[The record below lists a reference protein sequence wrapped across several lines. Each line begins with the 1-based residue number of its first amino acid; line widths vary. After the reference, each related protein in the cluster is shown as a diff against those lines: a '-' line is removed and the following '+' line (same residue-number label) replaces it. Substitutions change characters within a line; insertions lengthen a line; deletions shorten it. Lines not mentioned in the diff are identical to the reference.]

1 VTPERW
7 HQVRELLASAMQLD
21 PGRRPA
27 YLDHSCGAD
36 SDLRNQLNE
45 LLIAEEEVRT
55 DFLESL
61 PHAESVLVRLK
72 AFTVP
77 GYQFQIQNKSLIG
90 CRVGSY
96 QIVEEIG
103 SGGMGEVYR
112 AFRADDQ
119 YRQQVAVKVVRQDR
133 NSDAVIE
140 RFRNER
146 QILADL
152 DHPNIARILD
162 GGTAEA
168 GDPFFVM
175 ELIDGL
181 PIDEYCDRRALSI
194 TERLQLFCLVCSA
207 VEYAHRHLIVHRDIK
222 PGNILVTADGVAK
235 LLDFGIAKILD
246 APSIDGRAQAK
257 TAMLRPLTPGYA
269 SPEQI
274 TGVTITTASD
284 VYSLGVVLY
293 ELLTGRSPYR
303 LGTRIP
309 PGTVRAVCEIEPE
322 KLSLVVCRDE
332 PTGKEN
338 GPGANDSAAIAAAR
352 QSSPEKLSKRLTGD
366 LDNIVLMA
374 LRKEPQRRYVSVQQ
388 FAQDIQRHLTS
399 LPVIARRDTLGYRT
413 AKFVNRNRAGVLA
426 VGLIVITVL
435 TALVLLIRANRIARQ
450 QSEMAREER
459 ARAERRFNDLR
470 SLANS
475 MIFDL
480 PRPIHA
486 LPGSVAVEKMIF
498 DRGLKY
504 LDSLAAEAGSD
515 VTLQRELA
523 AGYKQLGDS
532 MGSPYGSNV
541 GDQAGA
547 LANYRKAL
555 KIRET
560 IAGNT
565 GSNLQDRFD
574 LAKTYRTL
582 GALLVRTGDLSAA
595 RDCVHKAIAMMQAI
609 AEAHGDDHMVLNEL
623 SVDYL
628 TQGFI
633 DEEGLENGPA
643 EQPAIALADYL
654 KSYELVERI
663 VHLRPD
669 LIAYQNQAVYMLGW
683 IAREYSEVGNPAKA
697 IEYSREGLR
706 RADKSKATEPAD
718 KVWHLSV
725 VAGIHSM
732 IGDELVLSGR
742 PEEALPE
749 YKKETAGFKALF
761 DATDYPSRFDLAD
774 GEVNQGHALELA
786 GDAATGLREIEKG
799 IGLMEQV
806 EGAISTD
813 HTTADHRA
821 MYYLYE
827 GEAFEHLGKLQE
839 ALDAYQKVIY
849 QSHLPALAVFPRTK
863 LLTAAGLAS
872 LARVLARLG
881 NSAEAR
887 RRYKEALSLAEPAAT
902 SKPPS
907 PSAQYILT
915 DVYAGLGNLS
925 LRTGSS
931 GARTLDHGTETC
943 RWYQMSADRWKQLPT
958 QHSLAPNGF
967 KVTDFSTVPRQLVM
981 CNK

>member
-1 VTPERW
+1 MTPERW

-27 YLDHSCGAD
+27 YLDQSCGAD
-36 SDLRNQLNE
+36 SDLRNQVNE
-45 LLIAEEEVRT
+45 LLIAKEEVRT

-72 AFTVP
+72 AFMGP
-77 GYQFQIQNKSLIG
+77 GSQLQIENKSLIG

-119 YRQQVAVKVVRQDR
+119 YRQQVAVKVVRRDR
-133 NSDAVIE
+133 NSEAVVE

-194 TERLQLFCLVCSA
+194 TERLQLFCQVCSA

-235 LLDFGIAKILD
+235 LLDFGIAKILG

-274 TGVTITTASD
+274 TGATITTASD

-309 PGTVRAVCEIEPE
+309 PETVRAVCEIEPE

-332 PTGKEN
+332 PIGEEN
-338 GPGANDSAAIAAAR
+338 ELGANGSAAIAAAR
-352 QSSPEKLSKRLTGD
+352 QSSPEKLSKRLDGD

-413 AKFVNRNRAGVLA
+413 AKFVNRNKAGVLA
-426 VGLIVITVL
+426 AGLIVITVL

-480 PRPIHA
+480 PRPIHS

-515 VTLQRELA
+515 VSLQRELA

-532 MGSPYGSNV
+532 MGGPYGSNV
-541 GDQAGA
+541 GDLAGA
-547 LANYRKAL
+547 VANYRKAL
-555 KIRET
+555 EIRET

-565 GSNLQDRFD
+565 RSNLQDQLD

-582 GALLVRTGDLSAA
+582 GASLWRTGDLSAA
-595 RDCVHKAIAMMQAI
+595 RNYVHKAIAMMQPI
-609 AEAHGDDHMVLNEL
+609 AEAHGDDFMVLNEL
-623 SVDYL
+623 SVGYL

-654 KSYELVERI
+654 KSYELVEKI
-663 VHLRPD
+663 VHLKPD
-669 LIAYQNQAVYMLGW
+669 FIANQTVYMLGW
-683 IAREYSEVGNPAKA
+683 ISREYSEVGNPAKA
-697 IEYSREGLR
+697 IEYAREGLR
-706 RADKSKATEPAD
+706 RADKSKAAEPAD
-718 KVWHLSV
+718 KAWHVSV

-732 IGDELVLSGR
+732 IGDALVLSGR

-749 YKKETAGFKALF
+749 YKMETAGFKALF
-761 DATDYPSRFDLAD
+761 DPTDYFSRCTLAD
-774 GEVNQGHALELA
+774 GEVNQGHALELS
-786 GDAATGLREIEKG
+786 GDAAAGLREIERG
-799 IGLMEQV
+799 FELMGQV
-806 EGAISTD
+806 EGTISTD
-813 HTTADHRA
+813 RFIR
-821 MYYLYE
+821 
-827 GEAFEHLGKLQE
+827 G
-839 ALDAYQKVIY
+839 
-849 QSHLPALAVFPRTK
+849 
-863 LLTAAGLAS
+863 
-872 LARVLARLG
+872 
-881 NSAEAR
+881 
-887 RRYKEALSLAEPAAT
+887 
-902 SKPPS
+902 PPS
-907 PSAQYILT
+907 HVL
-915 DVYAGLGNLS
+915 
-925 LRTGSS
+925 
-931 GARTLDHGTETC
+931 
-943 RWYQMSADRWKQLPT
+943 
-958 QHSLAPNGF
+958 
-967 KVTDFSTVPRQLVM
+967 LV
-981 CNK
+981 